1 MIQASRVEL
10 HELHVGNGGARAVCH
25 RHAVAGGDV
34 RIGRVEVNLP
44 AAAGGQHDDRR
55 GKRFDLAR
63 FLVEDIGPHTMVDVL
78 GALGPPGG
86 FRNRRRPTAFGEKL
100 GMDEIETVERM
111 AFVLDAAV
119 HMRAAS
125 LAGVTL
131 DRRRGVDDLEL
142 VAVFEHG
149 DVVAGDHGDD
159 RKGGALGLPAFGA
172 AAGVVVGDIALDADL
187 DRPVLAFADQ
197 RAAGKAAGAFFDAAI
212 NRWVDMNSHGLSS
225 LGLTFL
231 I

>member
-1 MIQASRVEL
+1 M
-10 HELHVGNGGARAVCH
+10 
-25 RHAVAGGDV
+25 
-34 RIGRVEVNLP
+34 P
-44 AAAGGQHDDRR
+44 
-55 GKRFDLAR
+55 
-63 FLVEDIGPHTMVDVL
+63 
-78 GALGPPGG
+78 
-86 FRNRRRPTAFGEKL
+86 
-100 GMDEIETVERM
+100 
-111 AFVLDAAV
+111 FVLDAAV

-159 RKGGALGLPAFGA
+159 RKGSALGLPAFGA
-172 AAGVVVGDIALDADL
+172 AAGVVVGDISLDADL